1 MSAIDRNRQKSA
13 AIDHDRRLLAGDA
26 GSVLMEYVVVC
37 CFIACVI
44 LLFLHNEFYNVIDG
58 YHTRGPLKLGE
69 GYVYFQKLRLFAL
82 SLPIP

>member
-1 MSAIDRNRQKSA
+1 MQNAECRMHNAQCTM
-13 AIDHDRRLLAGDA
+13 HNGEC
-26 GSVLMEYVVVC
+26 GSVLMEYVVLC
-37 CFIACVI
+37 CFIGCVI

>member
-1 MSAIDRNRQKSA
+1 
-13 AIDHDRRLLAGDA
+13 
-26 GSVLMEYVVVC
+26 MEYVVVC
-37 CFIACVI
+37 CFIGCVI

-58 YHTRGPLKLGE
+58 YQTKGPLKLGE